1 MTRRAP
7 KLPASNAALAPQLSL
22 AVAEPTACP
31 PLPVTPQLEPSQAV
45 AIAEVLVIPTR
56 LLPRMPAATSLA
68 CRANR
73 LLSPPRP
80 CAVTTSRAAYTAYR
94 GWRVPVFTGDELVA
108 ITLAAEHDRASPAV
122 LADWLDRKSADQS
135 WSLTA
140 REALGPVFGRFEAR
154 GWTLGQVLAAY
165 DLELCAVGVGHEI
178 PDPRDGSP
186 FPTGNVGAQ

>member
-7 KLPASNAALAPQLSL
+7 KLPASNAALATPQLSL
-22 AVAEPTACP
+22 AAAEPTAHP
-31 PLPVTPQLEPSQAV
+31 PLPVAAQPEPSQAV

-56 LLPRMPAATSLA
+56 LLPRMPGATSLA
-68 CRANR
+68 CRAGQSR
-73 LLSPPRP
+73 RP
-80 CAVTTSRAAYTAYR
+80 CAVTTSRSAYTAYR
-94 GWRVPVFTGDELVA
+94 GWHVPVFTGDELVA

-154 GWTLGQVLAAY
+154 GWMLGQVLAAY
-165 DLELCAVGVGHEI
+165 DLDLCAVGVGHEI
-178 PDPRDGSP
+178 PDPREC
-186 FPTGNVGAQ
+186 GAP

>member
-22 AVAEPTACP
+22 TVDAPEPTACP
-31 PLPVTPQLEPSQAV
+31 PRPVTSQPEPSQAV

-56 LLPRMPAATSLA
+56 LLPRMPSATSLA

-73 LLSPPRP
+73 LSASPRP

-108 ITLAAEHDRASPAV
+108 LALAAEHDRASSAV
-122 LADWLDRKSADQS
+122 LTDWLDRKSADQS

-165 DLELCAVGVGHEI
+165 DLDLCAVGVGHEI
-178 PDPRDGSP
+178 PDPRG
-186 FPTGNVGAQ
+186 GAA